1 MNEIVYLPNQNETAI
16 AFVKRVVAEQSDK
29 EPLRIVVQLLEPMRK
44 IKIQRLLYINMRIGL
59 QVLLLV
65 CTLAFVSC
73 GSNNSARHI
82 PNLGDTPYQEDS
94 VLVAYG
100 YHPDRALVMLDS
112 ALLLGNINEYRAK
125 FIRARIYSKS
135 LLKQRQDSAILIC
148 EQLLKH
154 DSVINVLHEQENV
167 LDLLMITSR
176 TKTDF
181 EGYVKWATQKVE
193 VCRLQGEETE
203 QWRTEAEIGMVM
215 AHLGQPEEGM
225 TKIDEAIR
233 QLDAPGSI
241 DRMDAFIIAV
251 KRKITVLNDQG
262 RYAEVI
268 PFAQRIL
275 DRLDHYE
282 QHAKDYAE
290 DSYRLSWSD
299 KPADR
304 DRYIDFSRAQANGF
318 LAGAYAMT
326 GDVAHAREYLA
337 RFDQSGYG
345 HSFSARRMIIPTQ
358 MALGMYD
365 EAMVTCDEMVYRMGN
380 DTVND
385 DYAVIL
391 RDRAVVARAKGHV
404 AEAYDLMNR
413 HANLAKV
420 LSDSLHASE
429 AHDYAARYHAKEQEL
444 KIQEAE
450 TASRIKSIIIGVII
464 LLLIIAGV
472 VSFYYRRQRQII
484 SEKNRALVRMINGT
498 PLVVPADETEG
509 TEDADDVSESEEPEE
524 PESNSALFDT
534 IDTAIRTEHLYANVS
549 LQRQDVCSRFCITRH
564 TLNSLLAQHAGSSSF
579 PQYINNIRMEEALP
593 LLRDEP
599 SMTISAIAAA
609 VGFTPANFREQFK
622 RQYGVTPQEYRQ
634 SL

>member
-1 MNEIVYLPNQNETAI
+1 
-16 AFVKRVVAEQSDK
+16 
-29 EPLRIVVQLLEPMRK
+29 MR
-44 IKIQRLLYINMRIGL
+44 NVL

-65 CTLAFVSC
+65 LILVFASC
-73 GSNNSARHI
+73 GRNNSARHI
-82 PNLGDTPYQEDS
+82 PNLGDTPYQADS

-100 YHPDRALVMLDS
+100 YHPNRALVMLDS

-125 FIRARIYSKS
+125 FIRAKIYSKS

-148 EQLLKH
+148 EQLLQH
-154 DSVINVLHEQENV
+154 DSVIHAPQERENI

-176 TKTDF
+176 TKVDF
-181 EGYVKWATQKVE
+181 EGYVKWATQKAE

-225 TKIDEAIR
+225 EKIDEAIR
-233 QLDAPGSI
+233 QLDEPGSI

-268 PFAQRIL
+268 PLAQRIL
-275 DRLDHYE
+275 DRLEHYE
-282 QHAKDYAE
+282 QHASAYAE

-299 KPADR
+299 SPADR

-326 GDVAHAREYLA
+326 GDATHARECLA
-337 RFDQSGYG
+337 CFDQSGYG
-345 HSFSARRMIIPTQ
+345 HSLGGRRMIIPAQ

-365 EAMVTCDEMVYRMGN
+365 EAMATSDEVVYRMGR
-380 DTVND
+380 DTIND

-391 RDRAVVARAKGHV
+391 RDRAIVARAKGHV
-404 AEAYDLMNR
+404 DEAYNLMNR
-413 HANLAKV
+413 HANLVKV

-429 AHDYAARYHAKEQEL
+429 AHDYAARYHAQEQEL
-444 KIQEAE
+444 KIQEAQ
-450 TASRIKSIIIGVII
+450 TASRIKSIIIGVIF
-464 LLLIIAGV
+464 LLFVIAGAF
-472 VSFYYRRQRQII
+472 SFYYRHQRLVIN
-484 SEKNRALVRMINGT
+484 EKNRALVRMINGT
-498 PLVVPADETEG
+498 PFVAPVDEIEG
-509 TEDADDVSESEEPEE
+509 AEDTDEVSDSEEPEDT
-524 PESNSALFDT
+524 SALFET
-534 IDTAIRTEHLYANVS
+534 IDTTIRTEHLYANVS
-549 LQRQDVCSRFCITRH
+549 LQRQDVCTRFCITRH
-564 TLNSLLAQHAGSSSF
+564 TLNNLLAQHVGSSSF

-593 LLRDEP
+593 LLRDNA
-599 SMTISAIAAA
+599 SMTIAAIATA

>member
-1 MNEIVYLPNQNETAI
+1 
-16 AFVKRVVAEQSDK
+16 
-29 EPLRIVVQLLEPMRK
+29 MR
-44 IKIQRLLYINMRIGL
+44 NVL
-59 QVLLLV
+59 QVLL
-65 CTLAFVSC
+65 FVSMMAFASC
-73 GSNNSARHI
+73 GRNNSARHI

-125 FIRARIYSKS
+125 FIRAKIYSKS
-135 LLKQRQDSAILIC
+135 LLKQRQDSAIQIC

-154 DSVINVLHEQENV
+154 DSVINTLHEQENI

-193 VCRLQGEETE
+193 VCRLLGEDTE
-203 QWRTEAEIGMVM
+203 GWRTEAEIGMVM

-225 TKIDEAIR
+225 SKIDEAIR

-262 RYAEVI
+262 RHAEVI
-268 PFAQRIL
+268 PLAQRIL

-318 LAGAYAMT
+318 LAGAHAMT
-326 GDVAHAREYLA
+326 GDAIHAREFLA

-365 EAMVTCDEMVYRMGN
+365 EAMATCDEMVYRMGN

-391 RDRAVVARAKGHV
+391 RDRAIVARAKGHL
-404 AEAYDLMNR
+404 AEAYNLMNR

-429 AHDYAARYHAKEQEL
+429 AHNYAARYHAKEQEL

-498 PLVVPADETEG
+498 PLPVLADETEE
-509 TEDADDVSESEEPEE
+509 TEEPDEAGESEMPET
-524 PESNSALFDT
+524 NSALFET
-534 IDTAIRTEHLYANVS
+534 IDTAIRTEQLYANVS
-549 LQRQDVCSRFCITRH
+549 LQRQDICTRFCITRH
-564 TLNSLLAQHAGSSSF
+564 TLNNLLAQYAGSSSF

-593 LLRDEP
+593 LLRDNP
-599 SMTISAIAAA
+599 SMTIAAIAAA

>member
-1 MNEIVYLPNQNETAI
+1 
-16 AFVKRVVAEQSDK
+16 
-29 EPLRIVVQLLEPMRK
+29 MR
-44 IKIQRLLYINMRIGL
+44 NVL

-65 CTLAFVSC
+65 LILVFASC
-73 GSNNSARHI
+73 GRNNSARHI
-82 PNLGDTPYQEDS
+82 PNLGDTPYQVDS

-100 YHPDRALVMLDS
+100 YHPNRALVMLDS

-125 FIRARIYSKS
+125 FIRAKIYSKS

-148 EQLLKH
+148 EQLLQH
-154 DSVINVLHEQENV
+154 DSVIHAPQERENI

-176 TKTDF
+176 TKVDF
-181 EGYVKWATQKVE
+181 EGYVKWATQKAE

-225 TKIDEAIR
+225 EKIDEAIR
-233 QLDAPGSI
+233 QLDEPGSI

-268 PFAQRIL
+268 PLAQRIL
-275 DRLDHYE
+275 DRLEHYE
-282 QHAKDYAE
+282 QHASAYAE

-299 KPADR
+299 SPADR

-326 GDVAHAREYLA
+326 GDAAHARECLA
-337 RFDQSGYG
+337 CFDQSGYG
-345 HSFSARRMIIPTQ
+345 HSLGGRRMIIPAQ

-365 EAMVTCDEMVYRMGN
+365 EAMATSDEVVYRMGR
-380 DTVND
+380 DTIND

-404 AEAYDLMNR
+404 DEAYNLMNR
-413 HANLAKV
+413 HANLVKV

-429 AHDYAARYHAKEQEL
+429 AHDYAARYHAQEQEL
-444 KIQEAE
+444 KIQEAQ
-450 TASRIKSIIIGVII
+450 TASRIKSIIIGVI
-464 LLLIIAGV
+464 LLLFVIAGAF
-472 VSFYYRRQRQII
+472 SFYYRHQRLVIN
-484 SEKNRALVRMINGT
+484 EKNRALVRMINGT
-498 PLVVPADETEG
+498 PFVAPVDEIEG
-509 TEDADDVSESEEPEE
+509 AEDTDEVSDSEESEDT
-524 PESNSALFDT
+524 SALFET
-534 IDTAIRTEHLYANVS
+534 IDTTIRTEHLYANVS
-549 LQRQDVCSRFCITRH
+549 LQRQDVCTRFCITRH
-564 TLNSLLAQHAGSSSF
+564 TLNNLLAQHVGSSSF

-593 LLRDEP
+593 LLRDSA
-599 SMTISAIAAA
+599 SMTIAAIATA

>member
-1 MNEIVYLPNQNETAI
+1 M
-16 AFVKRVVAEQSDK
+16 
-29 EPLRIVVQLLEPMRK
+29 RIV
-44 IKIQRLLYINMRIGL
+44 L

-100 YHPDRALVMLDS
+100 FHPDRALVLLDS
-112 ALLLGNINEYRAK
+112 ALLLGNINEYRAQ
-125 FIRARIYSKS
+125 FIRAKIYSKS

-154 DSVINVLHEQENV
+154 DSVINAPQEQENI

-275 DRLDHYE
+275 DQLDHYE

-385 DYAVIL
+385 DYSVTVCMPVRLTTMPPAIMP
-391 RDRAVVARAKGHV
+391 R
-404 AEAYDLMNR
+404 
-413 HANLAKV
+413 
-420 LSDSLHASE
+420 
-429 AHDYAARYHAKEQEL
+429 
-444 KIQEAE
+444 
-450 TASRIKSIIIGVII
+450 SR
-464 LLLIIAGV
+464 
-472 VSFYYRRQRQII
+472 
-484 SEKNRALVRMINGT
+484 N
-498 PLVVPADETEG
+498 
-509 TEDADDVSESEEPEE
+509 
-524 PESNSALFDT
+524 
-534 IDTAIRTEHLYANVS
+534 
-549 LQRQDVCSRFCITRH
+549 
-564 TLNSLLAQHAGSSSF
+564 
-579 PQYINNIRMEEALP
+579 
-593 LLRDEP
+593 
-599 SMTISAIAAA
+599 
-609 VGFTPANFREQFK
+609 
-622 RQYGVTPQEYRQ
+622 
-634 SL
+634 

>member
-1 MNEIVYLPNQNETAI
+1 
-16 AFVKRVVAEQSDK
+16 
-29 EPLRIVVQLLEPMRK
+29 MR
-44 IKIQRLLYINMRIGL
+44 NVL

-65 CTLAFVSC
+65 SLLAFAGC
-73 GSNNSARHI
+73 GRNNSARHI

-94 VLVAYG
+94 VLVAYA

-112 ALLLGNINEYRAK
+112 ALLLGNINEYRAQ
-125 FIRARIYSKS
+125 FIRAKIYSKS
-135 LLKQRQDSAILIC
+135 LIRQRQDSAILIC
-148 EQLLKH
+148 KQLLKH

-176 TKTDF
+176 TKTDL
-181 EGYVKWATQKVE
+181 EGYMKWATQKAE
-193 VCRLQGEETE
+193 VCRQLGEETE

-215 AHLGQPEEGM
+215 AQLGQPEEGM
-225 TKIDEAIR
+225 ARIEEAIR

-268 PFAQRIL
+268 PLAQRIL
-275 DRLDHYE
+275 DRLEHYE
-282 QHAKDYAE
+282 QHAADYAE

-299 KPADR
+299 NPTDR

-326 GDVAHAREYLA
+326 GDVDHARECLA
-337 RFDQSGYG
+337 RFYQSGYS
-345 HSFSARRMIIPTQ
+345 HSLGARRMIVPAQ
-358 MALGMYD
+358 MELGMYD
-365 EAMVTCDEMVYRMGN
+365 EAMATSDEVLSRMGS
-380 DTVND
+380 DTIND

-391 RDRAVVARAKGHV
+391 RNRAIVARAKGRL
-404 AEAYDLMNR
+404 AEACDLMNR

-429 AHDYAARYHAKEQEL
+429 AHDYAARYHAQEQEL

-450 TASRIKSIIIGVII
+450 TASRIKSMIIGVII
-464 LLLIIAGV
+464 LLFVIAGAF
-472 VSFYYRRQRQII
+472 SLYYRRQRQVI

-498 PLVVPADETEG
+498 PFAASADETEE
-509 TEDADDVSESEEPEE
+509 TDESDEPGESGEPEA
-524 PESNSALFDT
+524 NAALFEA

-549 LQRQDVCSRFCITRH
+549 LQRQDVCTRFCITRH
-564 TLNSLLAQHAGSSSF
+564 TLNNLLAQHAGSSSF
-579 PQYINNIRMEEALP
+579 PQYINKIRIEEALP
-593 LLRDEP
+593 LLRDNA
-599 SMTISAIAAA
+599 SMTIAAIATA

-634 SL
+634 NL

>member
-1 MNEIVYLPNQNETAI
+1 
-16 AFVKRVVAEQSDK
+16 
-29 EPLRIVVQLLEPMRK
+29 
-44 IKIQRLLYINMRIGL
+44 
-59 QVLLLV
+59 
-65 CTLAFVSC
+65 
-73 GSNNSARHI
+73 
-82 PNLGDTPYQEDS
+82 
-94 VLVAYG
+94 
-100 YHPDRALVMLDS
+100 
-112 ALLLGNINEYRAK
+112 
-125 FIRARIYSKS
+125 
-135 LLKQRQDSAILIC
+135 
-148 EQLLKH
+148 
-154 DSVINVLHEQENV
+154 
-167 LDLLMITSR
+167 
-176 TKTDF
+176 
-181 EGYVKWATQKVE
+181 
-193 VCRLQGEETE
+193 
-203 QWRTEAEIGMVM
+203 M
-215 AHLGQPEEGM
+215 AHLGQQEKGM
-225 TKIDEAIR
+225 SKIDEAIR

-268 PFAQRIL
+268 PFA
-275 DRLDHYE
+275 RLEHYE

-345 HSFSARRMIIPTQ
+345 HSFGARRMIIPTQ

-391 RDRAVVARAKGHV
+391 RDRAIVARAKGHV

-429 AHDYAARYHAKEQEL
+429 AHDYAA
-444 KIQEAE
+444 
-450 TASRIKSIIIGVII
+450 
-464 LLLIIAGV
+464 
-472 VSFYYRRQRQII
+472 YYRRQRQII
-484 SEKNRALVRMINGT
+484 TEKNRALVRMINGT
-498 PLVVPADETEG
+498 PLMESADETEE
-509 TEDADDVSESEEPEE
+509 TEESEEVSESEVPET
-524 PESNSALFDT
+524 NSTLFDT
-534 IDTAIRTEHLYANVS
+534 IDKAIRTEQLYSNVS
-549 LQRQDVCSRFCITRH
+549 LQRQDICTRFRITRH
-564 TLNSLLAQHAGSSSF
+564 TLNTLLAQHVGSPSF
-579 PQYINNIRMEEALP
+579 PQYINNIRMEVALP
-593 LLRDEP
+593 LLRDDP
-599 SMTISAIAAA
+599 SMTIAAIATA

-622 RQYGVTPQEYRQ
+622 RQYGVSPQEYRQ

>member
-1 MNEIVYLPNQNETAI
+1 
-16 AFVKRVVAEQSDK
+16 
-29 EPLRIVVQLLEPMRK
+29 MR
-44 IKIQRLLYINMRIGL
+44 NVL
-59 QVLLLV
+59 QVLL
-65 CTLAFVSC
+65 FVSILVFASC
-73 GSNNSARHI
+73 GRNNSARHI
-82 PNLGDTPYQEDS
+82 LNLGDTPYQEDS

-100 YHPDRALVMLDS
+100 YHPDRAIVMLDS
-112 ALLLGNINEYRAK
+112 ALLLGNINEYRAQ
-125 FIRARIYSKS
+125 FIRAKIFSKS

-148 EQLLKH
+148 KQLLKH
-154 DSVINVLHEQENV
+154 DSVINAPHDQENI
-167 LDLLMITSR
+167 LDLLMVTSR

-181 EGYVKWATQKVE
+181 EGYVKWATQKAE

-225 TKIDEAIR
+225 AKIDEAIR
-233 QLDAPGSI
+233 HLDEPGSI

-251 KRKITVLNDQG
+251 KRKITVLNEQG

-268 PFAQRIL
+268 PLAQRIL

-282 QHAKDYAE
+282 QHAMDYAE

-299 KPADR
+299 SPADR

-326 GDVAHAREYLA
+326 GDIAHAREYLA

-365 EAMVTCDEMVYRMGN
+365 EAMATSDEIAYRMGY
-380 DTVND
+380 DTINA

-404 AEAYDLMNR
+404 DEAYNLMNR
-413 HANLAKV
+413 HANLVKV

-429 AHDYAARYHAKEQEL
+429 AHDYAARYHAQEQEL

-450 TASRIKSIIIGVII
+450 AASRMKSIIIGVIV
-464 LLLIIAGV
+464 LLFFIASV
-472 VSFYYRRQRQII
+472 ISFYYRRQRQII

-498 PLVVPADETEG
+498 PFVAPVDEIEG
-509 TEDADDVSESEEPEE
+509 AEDTDEVSDSEEPEDT
-524 PESNSALFDT
+524 SALFET
-534 IDTAIRTEHLYANVS
+534 IDTTIRTEHLYANVS
-549 LQRQDVCSRFCITRH
+549 LQRQDVCTRFCITRH
-564 TLNSLLAQHAGSSSF
+564 TLNNLLAQHVGSSSF

-593 LLRDEP
+593 LLRDNA
-599 SMTISAIAAA
+599 SMTIAAIATA

>member
-1 MNEIVYLPNQNETAI
+1 
-16 AFVKRVVAEQSDK
+16 
-29 EPLRIVVQLLEPMRK
+29 MR
-44 IKIQRLLYINMRIGL
+44 NVL

-65 CTLAFVSC
+65 LILVFASC
-73 GSNNSARHI
+73 GRNNSARHI
-82 PNLGDTPYQEDS
+82 PNLGDTPYQADS

-100 YHPDRALVMLDS
+100 YHPNRALVMLDS

-125 FIRARIYSKS
+125 FIRAKIYSKS

-148 EQLLKH
+148 EQLLQH
-154 DSVINVLHEQENV
+154 DSVIHAPQERENI

-176 TKTDF
+176 TKVDF
-181 EGYVKWATQKVE
+181 EGYVKWATQKAE

-225 TKIDEAIR
+225 EKIDEAIR
-233 QLDAPGSI
+233 QLDEPGSI

-268 PFAQRIL
+268 PLAQRIL
-275 DRLDHYE
+275 DRLEHYE
-282 QHAKDYAE
+282 QHASAYAE

-299 KPADR
+299 SPADR

-326 GDVAHAREYLA
+326 GDTPHARECLS
-337 RFDQSGYG
+337 RFNQSGYG
-345 HSFSARRMIIPTQ
+345 HSFSARRMIIPAQ

-365 EAMVTCDEMVYRMGN
+365 EAMATSDEVVYRMGR
-380 DTVND
+380 DTIND

-404 AEAYDLMNR
+404 VEAYNLMNR
-413 HANLAKV
+413 HANLVKV

-429 AHDYAARYHAKEQEL
+429 AHDYAARYHAQEQEL
-444 KIQEAE
+444 KIQEAQ
-450 TASRIKSIIIGVII
+450 TASRIKSIIIGVI
-464 LLLIIAGV
+464 LLLFVIAGAF
-472 VSFYYRRQRQII
+472 SFYYRHQRLVIN
-484 SEKNRALVRMINGT
+484 EKNRALVRMINGT
-498 PLVVPADETEG
+498 PFVAPVDEIEG
-509 TEDADDVSESEEPEE
+509 AEDTDEVSDSEESEDT
-524 PESNSALFDT
+524 SALFET
-534 IDTAIRTEHLYANVS
+534 IDTTIRTEHLYANVS
-549 LQRQDVCSRFCITRH
+549 LQRQDVCTRFCITRH
-564 TLNSLLAQHAGSSSF
+564 TLNNLLAQHVGSSSF

-593 LLRDEP
+593 LLRDSA
-599 SMTISAIAAA
+599 SMTIAAIATA

>member
-1 MNEIVYLPNQNETAI
+1 
-16 AFVKRVVAEQSDK
+16 
-29 EPLRIVVQLLEPMRK
+29 MR
-44 IKIQRLLYINMRIGL
+44 NVL

-65 CTLAFVSC
+65 LILVFASC
-73 GSNNSARHI
+73 GRNNSARHI
-82 PNLGDTPYQEDS
+82 PNLGDTPYQADS

-100 YHPDRALVMLDS
+100 YHPNRALVMLDS

-125 FIRARIYSKS
+125 FIRAKIYSKS

-148 EQLLKH
+148 EQLLQH
-154 DSVINVLHEQENV
+154 DSVIHAPQERENI

-176 TKTDF
+176 TKVDF
-181 EGYVKWATQKVE
+181 EGYVKWATQKAE

-225 TKIDEAIR
+225 EKIDEAIR
-233 QLDAPGSI
+233 QLDEPGSI

-251 KRKITVLNDQG
+251 KRKITVLNDKG

-268 PFAQRIL
+268 PLAQRIL
-275 DRLDHYE
+275 DRLEHYE
-282 QHAKDYAE
+282 QHASAYAE

-299 KPADR
+299 SPADR

-326 GDVAHAREYLA
+326 GDTPHARECLS
-337 RFDQSGYG
+337 RFNQSGYG
-345 HSFSARRMIIPTQ
+345 HSFSARRMIIPAQ

-365 EAMVTCDEMVYRMGN
+365 EAMATSDEVVYRMGR
-380 DTVND
+380 DTIND

-404 AEAYDLMNR
+404 DEAYNLMNR
-413 HANLAKV
+413 HANLVKV

-429 AHDYAARYHAKEQEL
+429 AHDYAARYHAQEQEL
-444 KIQEAE
+444 KIQEAQ
-450 TASRIKSIIIGVII
+450 TASRIKSIIIGVI
-464 LLLIIAGV
+464 LLLFVIAGAF
-472 VSFYYRRQRQII
+472 SFYYRHQRLVIN
-484 SEKNRALVRMINGT
+484 EKNRALVRMINGT
-498 PLVVPADETEG
+498 PFVAPVDEIEG
-509 TEDADDVSESEEPEE
+509 AEDTDEVSDSEEPEDT
-524 PESNSALFDT
+524 SALFET
-534 IDTAIRTEHLYANVS
+534 IDTTIRTEHLYANVS
-549 LQRQDVCSRFCITRH
+549 LQRQDVCTRFCITRH
-564 TLNSLLAQHAGSSSF
+564 TLNNLLAQHVGSSSF

-593 LLRDEP
+593 LLRDSA
-599 SMTISAIAAA
+599 SMTIAAIATA

>member
-1 MNEIVYLPNQNETAI
+1 
-16 AFVKRVVAEQSDK
+16 
-29 EPLRIVVQLLEPMRK
+29 MR
-44 IKIQRLLYINMRIGL
+44 NVL

-65 CTLAFVSC
+65 LILVFASC
-73 GSNNSARHI
+73 GRNNSARHI
-82 PNLGDTPYQEDS
+82 PNLGDTPYQVDS

-100 YHPDRALVMLDS
+100 YHPNRALVMLDS

-125 FIRARIYSKS
+125 FIRAKIYSKS

-148 EQLLKH
+148 EQLLQH
-154 DSVINVLHEQENV
+154 DSVIHAPQERENI

-176 TKTDF
+176 TKVDF
-181 EGYVKWATQKVE
+181 EGYVKWATQKAE

-225 TKIDEAIR
+225 EKIDEAIR
-233 QLDAPGSI
+233 QLDEPGSI

-268 PFAQRIL
+268 PLAQRIL
-275 DRLDHYE
+275 DRLVHYE
-282 QHAKDYAE
+282 QHASAYAE

-299 KPADR
+299 SPADR

-326 GDVAHAREYLA
+326 GDTPHARECLS
-337 RFDQSGYG
+337 RFNQSGYG
-345 HSFSARRMIIPTQ
+345 HSLGGRRMIIPAQ

-365 EAMVTCDEMVYRMGN
+365 EAMATSDEVAYRMVR
-380 DTVND
+380 DTIND

-391 RDRAVVARAKGHV
+391 RDRAIVARAKGRV
-404 AEAYDLMNR
+404 VEAYNLMNR
-413 HANLAKV
+413 HANLVKV

-429 AHDYAARYHAKEQEL
+429 AHDYAARYHAQEQEL

-450 TASRIKSIIIGVII
+450 AASRMKSIIIGVIV
-464 LLLIIAGV
+464 LLFFIASV
-472 VSFYYRRQRQII
+472 ISFYYRRQRQII

-498 PLVVPADETEG
+498 PFVAPVDEIEG
-509 TEDADDVSESEEPEE
+509 AEDTDEVSDSEEPEDT
-524 PESNSALFDT
+524 SALFET
-534 IDTAIRTEHLYANVS
+534 IDTTIRTEHLYANVS
-549 LQRQDVCSRFCITRH
+549 LQRQDVCTRFCITRH
-564 TLNSLLAQHAGSSSF
+564 TLNNLLAQHVGSSSF

-593 LLRDEP
+593 LLRDNA
-599 SMTISAIAAA
+599 SMTIAAIATA

-622 RQYGVTPQEYRQ
+622 RQYGITPQEYRQ

>member
-1 MNEIVYLPNQNETAI
+1 
-16 AFVKRVVAEQSDK
+16 
-29 EPLRIVVQLLEPMRK
+29 MR
-44 IKIQRLLYINMRIGL
+44 NVL
-59 QVLLLV
+59 QVLLIVSILV
-65 CTLAFVSC
+65 FASC
-73 GSNNSARHI
+73 GRNNTARHI
-82 PNLGDTPYQEDS
+82 LNLGDTPYQEDS

-100 YHPDRALVMLDS
+100 YHPNRALILLDS
-112 ALLLGNINEYRAK
+112 ALLLGNINDYRGL
-125 FIRARIYSKS
+125 FIRAKIYSKS
-135 LLKQRQDSAILIC
+135 LLKQRQDSAVLIC
-148 EQLLKH
+148 EQLLHH
-154 DSVINVLHEQENV
+154 DSVINAPHEQENIF
-167 LDLLMITSR
+167 DLLMITSR

-181 EGYVKWATQKVE
+181 EGYVKWATQKAE

-215 AHLGQPEEGM
+215 AHLGQPEEGLV
-225 TKIDEAIR
+225 KIDEAIR

-251 KRKITVLNDQG
+251 KRKITVLNNQG

-268 PFAQRIL
+268 PLAQRIL

-282 QHAKDYAE
+282 QHAMDYAE
-290 DSYRLSWSD
+290 DSYSYRLSWSD
-299 KPADR
+299 SPADR

-326 GDVAHAREYLA
+326 GDIAHAREYLA

-365 EAMVTCDEMVYRMGN
+365 EAMATSDEIAYRMGY
-380 DTVND
+380 DTINA

-391 RDRAVVARAKGHV
+391 RDRAIVARAKGRLV
-404 AEAYDLMNR
+404 EAYDLMKR

-429 AHDYAARYHAKEQEL
+429 AHDYAARYHAQEQEL
-444 KIQEAE
+444 KIRE
-450 TASRIKSIIIGVII
+450 TESASRIKSIIIGVIV
-464 LLLIIAGV
+464 LLFMIAAV
-472 VSFYYRRQRQII
+472 FSFYYRRQRQII
-484 SEKNRALVRMINGT
+484 SEKNHALVRMINGT
-498 PLVVPADETEG
+498 PFVVPADETEE
-509 TEDADDVSESEEPEE
+509 TEESDEVRESEEPEAAELE
-524 PESNSALFDT
+524 PETNSALFDT
-534 IDTAIRTEHLYANVS
+534 IDTAIRTEHLYVNAL
-549 LQRQDVCSRFCITRH
+549 LQRQDVCTRFCITRH
-564 TLNSLLAQHAGSSSF
+564 TLNNLLAQHTGSPSF

-593 LLRDEP
+593 LLRDNP
-599 SMTISAIAAA
+599 SMTIAAIAAA

>member
-1 MNEIVYLPNQNETAI
+1 
-16 AFVKRVVAEQSDK
+16 
-29 EPLRIVVQLLEPMRK
+29 MR
-44 IKIQRLLYINMRIGL
+44 NVL

-65 CTLAFVSC
+65 LILVCASC
-73 GSNNSARHI
+73 GRNNSARHI
-82 PNLGDTPYQEDS
+82 PNLGDTPYQVDS

-100 YHPDRALVMLDS
+100 YHPNRALVMLDS

-125 FIRARIYSKS
+125 FIRAKIYSKS

-148 EQLLKH
+148 EQLLQH
-154 DSVINVLHEQENV
+154 DSVIHAPQERENI

-176 TKTDF
+176 TKVDF
-181 EGYVKWATQKVE
+181 EGYVKWATQKAE

-225 TKIDEAIR
+225 ERIDEAIR
-233 QLDAPGSI
+233 QLDEPGSI
-241 DRMDAFIIAV
+241 DRMDAFIIAI

-268 PFAQRIL
+268 PLAQRIL
-275 DRLDHYE
+275 DRLEHYE
-282 QHAKDYAE
+282 QHASAYAE

-299 KPADR
+299 SPADR

-326 GDVAHAREYLA
+326 GDAAHARECLA
-337 RFDQSGYG
+337 CFDQSGYG
-345 HSFSARRMIIPTQ
+345 HSLGGRRMIIPAQ

-365 EAMVTCDEMVYRMGN
+365 EAMATSDEVAYRMGR
-380 DTVND
+380 DTIND

-404 AEAYDLMNR
+404 GEAYNLMNR
-413 HANLAKV
+413 HANLVKV

-429 AHDYAARYHAKEQEL
+429 AHDYAARYHAQEQEL

-450 TASRIKSIIIGVII
+450 AASRMKSIIIGVIV
-464 LLLIIAGV
+464 LLFIIASV
-472 VSFYYRRQRQII
+472 ISFYYRRQRQII

-498 PLVVPADETEG
+498 PFVAPVDEIEG
-509 TEDADDVSESEEPEE
+509 AEDTDEVSDSEEPEDT
-524 PESNSALFDT
+524 SALFET
-534 IDTAIRTEHLYANVS
+534 IDTTIRKEHLYANVS
-549 LQRQDVCSRFCITRH
+549 LQRQDVCTRFCITRH
-564 TLNSLLAQHAGSSSF
+564 TLNNLLAQHVGSSSF

-593 LLRDEP
+593 LLRDNA
-599 SMTISAIAAA
+599 SMTIAAIATA

-622 RQYGVTPQEYRQ
+622 RQYGITPQEYRQ

>member
-1 MNEIVYLPNQNETAI
+1 
-16 AFVKRVVAEQSDK
+16 
-29 EPLRIVVQLLEPMRK
+29 MR
-44 IKIQRLLYINMRIGL
+44 NVL

-65 CTLAFVSC
+65 LILVFASC
-73 GSNNSARHI
+73 GRNNSARHI
-82 PNLGDTPYQEDS
+82 PNLGDTPYQADS

-100 YHPDRALVMLDS
+100 YHPNRALVMLDS

-125 FIRARIYSKS
+125 FIRAKIYSKS

-148 EQLLKH
+148 EQLLQH
-154 DSVINVLHEQENV
+154 DSVIHAPQERENI

-176 TKTDF
+176 TKVDF
-181 EGYVKWATQKVE
+181 EGYVKWATQKAE

-225 TKIDEAIR
+225 EKIDEAIR
-233 QLDAPGSI
+233 QLDEPGSI

-251 KRKITVLNDQG
+251 KRKITVLNGQG

-268 PFAQRIL
+268 PLAQRIL
-275 DRLDHYE
+275 DRLEHYE
-282 QHAKDYAE
+282 QHASAYAE

-299 KPADR
+299 SPADR

-326 GDVAHAREYLA
+326 GDTPHARECLA
-337 RFDQSGYG
+337 CFDQSGYG
-345 HSFSARRMIIPTQ
+345 HSLGGRRMIIPAQ

-365 EAMVTCDEMVYRMGN
+365 EAMATSDEVVYRMGR
-380 DTVND
+380 DTIND

-404 AEAYDLMNR
+404 VEAYNLMNR
-413 HANLAKV
+413 HANLVKV

-429 AHDYAARYHAKEQEL
+429 AHDYAARYHAQEQEL
-444 KIQEAE
+444 KIQEAQ
-450 TASRIKSIIIGVII
+450 TASRIKSIIIGVI
-464 LLLIIAGV
+464 LLLFVIAGAF
-472 VSFYYRRQRQII
+472 SFYYRHQRLVIN
-484 SEKNRALVRMINGT
+484 EKNRALVRMINGT
-498 PLVVPADETEG
+498 PFVAPVDEIEG
-509 TEDADDVSESEEPEE
+509 AEDTDEVSDSEESEDT
-524 PESNSALFDT
+524 SALFET
-534 IDTAIRTEHLYANVS
+534 IDTTIRTEHLYANVS
-549 LQRQDVCSRFCITRH
+549 LQRQDVCTRFCITRH
-564 TLNSLLAQHAGSSSF
+564 TLNNLLAQHVGSSSF

-593 LLRDEP
+593 LLRDSA
-599 SMTISAIAAA
+599 SMTIAAIATA

>member
-1 MNEIVYLPNQNETAI
+1 
-16 AFVKRVVAEQSDK
+16 
-29 EPLRIVVQLLEPMRK
+29 MR
-44 IKIQRLLYINMRIGL
+44 NVL

-65 CTLAFVSC
+65 LILIFASC
-73 GSNNSARHI
+73 GRNNSARHI
-82 PNLGDTPYQEDS
+82 PNLGDTPYQADS

-100 YHPDRALVMLDS
+100 YHPNRALVMLDS

-125 FIRARIYSKS
+125 FIRAKIYSKS

-148 EQLLKH
+148 EQLLQH
-154 DSVINVLHEQENV
+154 DSVIHAPQERENI

-176 TKTDF
+176 TKVDF
-181 EGYVKWATQKVE
+181 EGYVKWATQKAE

-225 TKIDEAIR
+225 EKIDEAIR
-233 QLDAPGSI
+233 QLDEPGSI

-251 KRKITVLNDQG
+251 KRKITVLNGQG

-268 PFAQRIL
+268 PLAQRIL
-275 DRLDHYE
+275 DRLVHYE
-282 QHAKDYAE
+282 QHASAYAE

-299 KPADR
+299 SPADR

-326 GDVAHAREYLA
+326 GDATHARECLA
-337 RFDQSGYG
+337 CFDQSGYG
-345 HSFSARRMIIPTQ
+345 HSLGGRRMIIPAQ

-365 EAMVTCDEMVYRMGN
+365 EAMATSDEVAYRMGR
-380 DTVND
+380 DTIND

-391 RDRAVVARAKGHV
+391 RDRAIVARAKGHV
-404 AEAYDLMNR
+404 GEAYNLMNR
-413 HANLAKV
+413 HANLVKV

-429 AHDYAARYHAKEQEL
+429 AHDYAARYHAQEQEL
-444 KIQEAE
+444 KIQEAQ
-450 TASRIKSIIIGVII
+450 TASRIKSIIIGVI
-464 LLLIIAGV
+464 LLLFVIAGAF
-472 VSFYYRRQRQII
+472 SFYYRHQRLVIN
-484 SEKNRALVRMINGT
+484 EKNRALVRMINGT
-498 PLVVPADETEG
+498 PFVAPVDEIEG
-509 TEDADDVSESEEPEE
+509 AEDTDEVSDSEESEDT
-524 PESNSALFDT
+524 SALFET
-534 IDTAIRTEHLYANVS
+534 IDTTIRTEHLYANVS
-549 LQRQDVCSRFCITRH
+549 LQRQDVCTRFCITRH
-564 TLNSLLAQHAGSSSF
+564 TLNNLLAQHVGSSSF

-593 LLRDEP
+593 LLRDNA
-599 SMTISAIAAA
+599 SMTIAAIATA

-622 RQYGVTPQEYRQ
+622 RQYGITPQEYRQ

>member
-1 MNEIVYLPNQNETAI
+1 
-16 AFVKRVVAEQSDK
+16 
-29 EPLRIVVQLLEPMRK
+29 MR
-44 IKIQRLLYINMRIGL
+44 NVL

-65 CTLAFVSC
+65 LILVFASC
-73 GSNNSARHI
+73 GRNNSARHI
-82 PNLGDTPYQEDS
+82 PNLGDTPYQVDS

-100 YHPDRALVMLDS
+100 YHPNRALVMLDS

-125 FIRARIYSKS
+125 FIRAKIYSKS

-148 EQLLKH
+148 EQLLQH
-154 DSVINVLHEQENV
+154 DSVIHAPQERENI

-176 TKTDF
+176 TKVDF
-181 EGYVKWATQKVE
+181 EGYVKWATQKAE

-225 TKIDEAIR
+225 EKIDEAIR
-233 QLDAPGSI
+233 QLDEPGSI

-268 PFAQRIL
+268 PLAQRIL
-275 DRLDHYE
+275 DRLEHYE
-282 QHAKDYAE
+282 QHASAYAE

-299 KPADR
+299 SPADR

-326 GDVAHAREYLA
+326 GDTPHARECLA
-337 RFDQSGYG
+337 CFDQSGYG
-345 HSFSARRMIIPTQ
+345 HSLGGRRMIIPAQ

-365 EAMVTCDEMVYRMGN
+365 EAMATSDEVVYRMGR
-380 DTVND
+380 DTIND

-404 AEAYDLMNR
+404 DEAYNLMDR
-413 HANLAKV
+413 HANLVKV

-429 AHDYAARYHAKEQEL
+429 AHDYAARYHAQEQEL
-444 KIQEAE
+444 KIQEAQ
-450 TASRIKSIIIGVII
+450 TASRIKSIIIGVIF
-464 LLLIIAGV
+464 LLFVIAGAF
-472 VSFYYRRQRQII
+472 SFYYRHQRLVIN
-484 SEKNRALVRMINGT
+484 EKNRALVRMINGT
-498 PLVVPADETEG
+498 PFVAPVDEIEG
-509 TEDADDVSESEEPEE
+509 AEDTDEVSDSEESEDT
-524 PESNSALFDT
+524 SALFET
-534 IDTAIRTEHLYANVS
+534 IDTTIRTEHLYANVS
-549 LQRQDVCSRFCITRH
+549 LQRQDVCTRFCITRH
-564 TLNSLLAQHAGSSSF
+564 TLNNLLAQHVGSSSF

-593 LLRDEP
+593 LLRDSA
-599 SMTISAIAAA
+599 SMTIAAIATA

-622 RQYGVTPQEYRQ
+622 RQYGITPQEYRQ

>member
-1 MNEIVYLPNQNETAI
+1 
-16 AFVKRVVAEQSDK
+16 
-29 EPLRIVVQLLEPMRK
+29 MR
-44 IKIQRLLYINMRIGL
+44 NVL

-65 CTLAFVSC
+65 LILVFASC
-73 GSNNSARHI
+73 GRNNSARHI
-82 PNLGDTPYQEDS
+82 PNLGDTPYQADS

-100 YHPDRALVMLDS
+100 YHPNRALVMLDS

-125 FIRARIYSKS
+125 FIRAKIYSKS

-148 EQLLKH
+148 EQLLQH
-154 DSVINVLHEQENV
+154 DSVIHAPQERENI

-176 TKTDF
+176 TKVDF
-181 EGYVKWATQKVE
+181 EGYVKWATQKAE

-225 TKIDEAIR
+225 EKIDEAIR
-233 QLDAPGSI
+233 QLDEPGSI

-268 PFAQRIL
+268 PLAQRIL
-275 DRLDHYE
+275 DRLEHYE
-282 QHAKDYAE
+282 QHASAYAE

-299 KPADR
+299 SPADR

-326 GDVAHAREYLA
+326 GDTPHARECLA
-337 RFDQSGYG
+337 CFDQSGYG
-345 HSFSARRMIIPTQ
+345 HSLGARRMIIPAQ

-365 EAMVTCDEMVYRMGN
+365 EAMATSDEVVYRMGR
-380 DTVND
+380 DTIND

-404 AEAYDLMNR
+404 DEAYNLMNR
-413 HANLAKV
+413 HANLVKV

-429 AHDYAARYHAKEQEL
+429 AHDYAARYHAQEQEL
-444 KIQEAE
+444 KIQEAQ
-450 TASRIKSIIIGVII
+450 TASRIKSIIIGVI
-464 LLLIIAGV
+464 LLLFVIAGAF
-472 VSFYYRRQRQII
+472 SFYYRHQRLVIN
-484 SEKNRALVRMINGT
+484 EKNRALVRMINGT
-498 PLVVPADETEG
+498 PFVAPVDEIEG
-509 TEDADDVSESEEPEE
+509 AEDTDEVSDSEESEDT
-524 PESNSALFDT
+524 SALFET
-534 IDTAIRTEHLYANVS
+534 IDTTIRTEHLYANVS
-549 LQRQDVCSRFCITRH
+549 LQRQDVCTRFCITRH
-564 TLNSLLAQHAGSSSF
+564 TLNNLLAQHVGSSSF

-593 LLRDEP
+593 LLRDSA
-599 SMTISAIAAA
+599 SMTIAAIATA

>member
-1 MNEIVYLPNQNETAI
+1 
-16 AFVKRVVAEQSDK
+16 
-29 EPLRIVVQLLEPMRK
+29 MR
-44 IKIQRLLYINMRIGL
+44 NVL
-59 QVLLLV
+59 QVLL
-65 CTLAFVSC
+65 FVSILVFASC
-73 GSNNSARHI
+73 GRNNSARHI
-82 PNLGDTPYQEDS
+82 LNLGDTPYQEDS

-100 YHPDRALVMLDS
+100 YHPDRAIVMLDS
-112 ALLLGNINEYRAK
+112 ALLLGNINEYRAQ
-125 FIRARIYSKS
+125 FIRAKIFSKS

-148 EQLLKH
+148 EQLLRH
-154 DSVINVLHEQENV
+154 DSVINAPHEQENI
-167 LDLLMITSR
+167 LDLLMVTSR

-181 EGYVKWATQKVE
+181 EGYVKWATQKAE

-225 TKIDEAIR
+225 AKIEEAIR
-233 QLDAPGSI
+233 QLDESGSI

-251 KRKITVLNDQG
+251 KRKITVLNEQG

-268 PFAQRIL
+268 PLAQRIL

-282 QHAKDYAE
+282 QHAMDYAE

-299 KPADR
+299 SPADR

-326 GDVAHAREYLA
+326 GDIAHAREYLA

-365 EAMVTCDEMVYRMGN
+365 EAMATSDEIAYRMGY
-380 DTVND
+380 DTINA

-391 RDRAVVARAKGHV
+391 RDRAIVARAKGRLV
-404 AEAYDLMNR
+404 EAYDLMKR

-429 AHDYAARYHAKEQEL
+429 AHDYAARYHAQEQEL
-444 KIQEAE
+444 KIRE
-450 TASRIKSIIIGVII
+450 TESASRIKSIIIGVIV
-464 LLLIIAGV
+464 LLFMIAAV
-472 VSFYYRRQRQII
+472 FSFYYRRQRQII
-484 SEKNRALVRMINGT
+484 SEKNHALVRMINGT
-498 PLVVPADETEG
+498 PFVVPADETEE
-509 TEDADDVSESEEPEE
+509 TEESDEVRESEEPEAAELE
-524 PESNSALFDT
+524 PETNSALFDT
-534 IDTAIRTEHLYANVS
+534 IDTAIRTEHLYVNAL
-549 LQRQDVCSRFCITRH
+549 LQRQDVCTRFCITRH
-564 TLNSLLAQHAGSSSF
+564 TLNNLLAQHTGSPSF

-593 LLRDEP
+593 LLRDKP
-599 SMTISAIAAA
+599 SMTIAAIAAA

>member
-1 MNEIVYLPNQNETAI
+1 
-16 AFVKRVVAEQSDK
+16 
-29 EPLRIVVQLLEPMRK
+29 
-44 IKIQRLLYINMRIGL
+44 MRIGL

-125 FIRARIYSKS
+125 FIRAKIYSKS

-148 EQLLKH
+148 KQLLKH

-268 PFAQRIL
+268 LFAQRIL
-275 DRLDHYE
+275 DQLDHYE

-326 GDVAHAREYLA
+326 GDVAHARECLA

-429 AHDYAARYHAKEQEL
+429 AHDYAARYHAQEQEL

-450 TASRIKSIIIGVII
+450 TASRIKSIIICVIV
-464 LLLIIAGV
+464 LLFIITGV

-498 PLVVPADETEG
+498 PLMAPADETEETG
-509 TEDADDVSESEEPEE
+509 ESEEVSESEDPEE
-524 PESNSALFDT
+524 SETSSALFDT

-549 LQRQDVCSRFCITRH
+549 LQRQDVCARFCITRH
-564 TLNSLLAQHAGSSSF
+564 ALNSLLAQYAGSSSF
-579 PQYINNIRMEEALP
+579 PQYINNIRMEVALP

>member
-1 MNEIVYLPNQNETAI
+1 
-16 AFVKRVVAEQSDK
+16 
-29 EPLRIVVQLLEPMRK
+29 MR
-44 IKIQRLLYINMRIGL
+44 NVL
-59 QVLLLV
+59 QVLL
-65 CTLAFVSC
+65 FVSMMAFASC
-73 GSNNSARHI
+73 GRNNSARHI

-112 ALLLGNINEYRAK
+112 ALLLGNINEYRAQ
-125 FIRARIYSKS
+125 FIRAKIYSKS

-154 DSVINVLHEQENV
+154 DSVINTLHEQENI

-193 VCRLQGEETE
+193 VCRLQGEDTE
-203 QWRTEAEIGMVM
+203 EWRTEAEIGMVM

-225 TKIDEAIR
+225 SKIDEAIR

-262 RYAEVI
+262 RYGEVM
-268 PFAQRIL
+268 PLAQRIL

-326 GDVAHAREYLA
+326 GDIANAREYLA

-365 EAMVTCDEMVYRMGN
+365 EAMATSDEIAYRMGY
-380 DTVND
+380 DTINA

-391 RDRAVVARAKGHV
+391 RDRAIVARAKGRLV
-404 AEAYDLMNR
+404 EAYDLMKR

-429 AHDYAARYHAKEQEL
+429 AHDYAARYHAQEQEL
-444 KIQEAE
+444 KIQETEA
-450 TASRIKSIIIGVII
+450 ASRMKSIIIGVIV
-464 LLLIIAGV
+464 LLFIIACV
-472 VSFYYRRQRQII
+472 NSFYYRRQRQII

-498 PLVVPADETEG
+498 PLVAPADEMEG
-509 TEDADDVSESEEPEE
+509 TEEPDEVSESEEPET
-524 PESNSALFDT
+524 NSALFDT
-534 IDTAIRTEHLYANVS
+534 INTAIHIEQLYANAS
-549 LQRQDVCSRFCITRH
+549 LQRQDICTRFCITRH
-564 TLNSLLAQHAGSSSF
+564 TLNSLLAQYTGSSSF

-593 LLRDEP
+593 LLRDNP
-599 SMTISAIAAA
+599 SMTIAAIAAA

>member
-1 MNEIVYLPNQNETAI
+1 
-16 AFVKRVVAEQSDK
+16 
-29 EPLRIVVQLLEPMRK
+29 MR
-44 IKIQRLLYINMRIGL
+44 NVL
-59 QVLLLV
+59 QVLLIVSILV
-65 CTLAFVSC
+65 FASC
-73 GSNNSARHI
+73 GRNNTARHI
-82 PNLGDTPYQEDS
+82 RNLGETPYQEDS

-100 YHPDRALVMLDS
+100 YHPNRALILLDS
-112 ALLLGNINEYRAK
+112 ALLLGNINDYRGQ
-125 FIRARIYSKS
+125 FIRAKIYSKS

-148 EQLLKH
+148 EQLLHH
-154 DSVINVLHEQENV
+154 DSVVNAPHEQENIF
-167 LDLLMITSR
+167 DLLMITSR

-181 EGYVKWATQKVE
+181 EGYIKWATQKVE

-215 AHLGQPEEGM
+215 AHLGQPEEGVV
-225 TKIDEAIR
+225 KIDEAIR

-251 KRKITVLNDQG
+251 KRKITVLNEQG
-262 RYAEVI
+262 RYVEVI
-268 PFAQRIL
+268 PLAQRIL

-282 QHAKDYAE
+282 QHAMDYAE

-299 KPADR
+299 SPADR

-326 GDVAHAREYLA
+326 GDIAHAREYLA

-365 EAMVTCDEMVYRMGN
+365 EAMATSDEMVYRMGN
-380 DTVND
+380 DTIND

-391 RDRAVVARAKGHV
+391 RDRAVIARAKGHV
-404 AEAYDLMNR
+404 DEAYNLMNR
-413 HANLAKV
+413 HANLVKV

-429 AHDYAARYHAKEQEL
+429 AHDYAARYHAQEQEL

-450 TASRIKSIIIGVII
+450 AASRMKSIIIGVIV
-464 LLLIIAGV
+464 LLFIIAGAF
-472 VSFYYRRQRQII
+472 SFYYRRQRQII
-484 SEKNRALVRMINGT
+484 SEKNHALVRMINGT
-498 PLVVPADETEG
+498 PFVVPADETEG

-564 TLNSLLAQHAGSSSF
+564 ALNNLLAQHAGSSSF
-579 PQYINNIRMEEALP
+579 PQYINNIRMEVALP
-593 LLRDEP
+593 LLRDDP
-599 SMTISAIAAA
+599 SMTIAAIAAA

>member
-1 MNEIVYLPNQNETAI
+1 
-16 AFVKRVVAEQSDK
+16 
-29 EPLRIVVQLLEPMRK
+29 MR
-44 IKIQRLLYINMRIGL
+44 NVL

-65 CTLAFVSC
+65 LILVFASC
-73 GSNNSARHI
+73 GRNNSARHI
-82 PNLGDTPYQEDS
+82 PNLGDTPYQVDS

-100 YHPDRALVMLDS
+100 YHPNRALVMLDS

-125 FIRARIYSKS
+125 FIRAKIYSKS

-148 EQLLKH
+148 EQLLQH
-154 DSVINVLHEQENV
+154 DSVIHAPQERENI

-176 TKTDF
+176 TKVDF
-181 EGYVKWATQKVE
+181 EGYVKWATQKAE

-225 TKIDEAIR
+225 EKIDEAIR
-233 QLDAPGSI
+233 QLDEPGSI

-268 PFAQRIL
+268 PLAQRIL
-275 DRLDHYE
+275 DRLEHYE
-282 QHAKDYAE
+282 QHASAYAE

-299 KPADR
+299 SPADR

-326 GDVAHAREYLA
+326 GDTPHARECLS
-337 RFDQSGYG
+337 RFNQSGYG
-345 HSFSARRMIIPTQ
+345 HSLGGRRMIIPAQ

-365 EAMVTCDEMVYRMGN
+365 EAMATSDEVVYRMGR
-380 DTVND
+380 DTIND

-404 AEAYDLMNR
+404 DEAYNLMNR
-413 HANLAKV
+413 HANLVKV

-429 AHDYAARYHAKEQEL
+429 AHDYAARYHAQEQEL
-444 KIQEAE
+444 KIQEAQ
-450 TASRIKSIIIGVII
+450 TASRIKSIIIGVI
-464 LLLIIAGV
+464 LLLFVIAGAF
-472 VSFYYRRQRQII
+472 SFYYRHQRLVIN
-484 SEKNRALVRMINGT
+484 EKNRALVRMINGT
-498 PLVVPADETEG
+498 PFVAPVDEIEG
-509 TEDADDVSESEEPEE
+509 AEDTDEVSDSEGSEESET
-524 PESNSALFDT
+524 SSALFDT
-534 IDTAIRTEHLYANVS
+534 IDTTIRTEHLYANVS
-549 LQRQDVCSRFCITRH
+549 LQRQDVCTRFCITRH
-564 TLNSLLAQHAGSSSF
+564 TLNNLLAQHVGSSSF

-593 LLRDEP
+593 LLRDNA
-599 SMTISAIAAA
+599 SMTIAAIATA

-622 RQYGVTPQEYRQ
+622 RQYGITPQEYRQ

>member
-1 MNEIVYLPNQNETAI
+1 
-16 AFVKRVVAEQSDK
+16 
-29 EPLRIVVQLLEPMRK
+29 MR
-44 IKIQRLLYINMRIGL
+44 NVL

-65 CTLAFVSC
+65 LILVFASC
-73 GSNNSARHI
+73 GRNNSARHI
-82 PNLGDTPYQEDS
+82 PNLGDTPYQVDS

-100 YHPDRALVMLDS
+100 YHPNRALVMLDS

-125 FIRARIYSKS
+125 FIRAKIYSKS

-148 EQLLKH
+148 EQLLQH
-154 DSVINVLHEQENV
+154 DSVIHAPQERENI

-176 TKTDF
+176 TKVDF
-181 EGYVKWATQKVE
+181 EGYVKWATQKAE
-193 VCRLQGEETE
+193 VCRQQGEETE

-225 TKIDEAIR
+225 EKIDEAIR
-233 QLDAPGSI
+233 QLDEPGSI

-268 PFAQRIL
+268 PLAQRIL
-275 DRLDHYE
+275 DRLEHYE
-282 QHAKDYAE
+282 QHASAYAE

-299 KPADR
+299 SPADR

-326 GDVAHAREYLA
+326 GDAAHARECLA
-337 RFDQSGYG
+337 CFDQSGYG
-345 HSFSARRMIIPTQ
+345 HSLGGRRMIIPAQ

-365 EAMVTCDEMVYRMGN
+365 EAMATSDEVVYRMGR
-380 DTVND
+380 DTIND

-404 AEAYDLMNR
+404 DEAYNLMNR
-413 HANLAKV
+413 HANLVKV

-429 AHDYAARYHAKEQEL
+429 AHDYAARYHAQEQEL
-444 KIQEAE
+444 KIQEAQ
-450 TASRIKSIIIGVII
+450 TASRIKSIIIGVIF
-464 LLLIIAGV
+464 LLFVIAGAF
-472 VSFYYRRQRQII
+472 SFYYRHQRLVIN
-484 SEKNRALVRMINGT
+484 EKNRALVRMINGT
-498 PLVVPADETEG
+498 PFVAPVDEIEG
-509 TEDADDVSESEEPEE
+509 AEDTDEVSDSEESEDT
-524 PESNSALFDT
+524 SALFET
-534 IDTAIRTEHLYANVS
+534 IDTTIRTEHLYANVS
-549 LQRQDVCSRFCITRH
+549 LQRQDVCTRFCITRH
-564 TLNSLLAQHAGSSSF
+564 TLNNLLAQHVGSSSF

-593 LLRDEP
+593 LLRDNA
-599 SMTISAIAAA
+599 SMTIAAIATA

-622 RQYGVTPQEYRQ
+622 RQYGITPQEYRQ

>member
-1 MNEIVYLPNQNETAI
+1 
-16 AFVKRVVAEQSDK
+16 
-29 EPLRIVVQLLEPMRK
+29 MR
-44 IKIQRLLYINMRIGL
+44 NVL

-65 CTLAFVSC
+65 LILVFASC
-73 GSNNSARHI
+73 GRNNSARHI
-82 PNLGDTPYQEDS
+82 PNLGDTPYQVDS

-100 YHPDRALVMLDS
+100 YHPNRALVMLDS

-125 FIRARIYSKS
+125 FIRAKIYSKS

-148 EQLLKH
+148 EQLLQH
-154 DSVINVLHEQENV
+154 DSVIHAPQERENI

-176 TKTDF
+176 TKVDF
-181 EGYVKWATQKVE
+181 EGYVKWATQKAE
-193 VCRLQGEETE
+193 ICRQQGEETE

-225 TKIDEAIR
+225 EKIDEAIR
-233 QLDAPGSI
+233 QLDEPGSI

-268 PFAQRIL
+268 PLAQRIL
-275 DRLDHYE
+275 DRLEHYE
-282 QHAKDYAE
+282 QHASAYAE

-299 KPADR
+299 SPADR

-326 GDVAHAREYLA
+326 GDAAHARECLA
-337 RFDQSGYG
+337 CFDQSGYG
-345 HSFSARRMIIPTQ
+345 HSLGGRRMIIPAQ

-365 EAMVTCDEMVYRMGN
+365 EAMATSDEVVYRMGR
-380 DTVND
+380 DTIND

-391 RDRAVVARAKGHV
+391 RDRAIVARAKGHV
-404 AEAYDLMNR
+404 DEAYNLMNR
-413 HANLAKV
+413 HANLVKV

-429 AHDYAARYHAKEQEL
+429 AHDYAARYHAQEQEL
-444 KIQEAE
+444 KIQEAQ
-450 TASRIKSIIIGVII
+450 TASRIKSIIIGVIF
-464 LLLIIAGV
+464 LLFVIAGAF
-472 VSFYYRRQRQII
+472 SFYYRHQRLVIN
-484 SEKNRALVRMINGT
+484 EKNRALVRMINGT
-498 PLVVPADETEG
+498 PFVAPVDEIEG
-509 TEDADDVSESEEPEE
+509 AEDTDEVSDSEEPEDT
-524 PESNSALFDT
+524 SALFET
-534 IDTAIRTEHLYANVS
+534 IDTTIRTEHLYANVS
-549 LQRQDVCSRFCITRH
+549 LQRQDVCTRFCITRH
-564 TLNSLLAQHAGSSSF
+564 TLNNLLAQHVGSSSF

-593 LLRDEP
+593 LLRDNA
-599 SMTISAIAAA
+599 SMTIAAIATA

>member
-1 MNEIVYLPNQNETAI
+1 
-16 AFVKRVVAEQSDK
+16 
-29 EPLRIVVQLLEPMRK
+29 MR
-44 IKIQRLLYINMRIGL
+44 NVL

-65 CTLAFVSC
+65 LILVFASC
-73 GSNNSARHI
+73 GRNNSARHI
-82 PNLGDTPYQEDS
+82 PNLGDTPYQADS

-100 YHPDRALVMLDS
+100 YHPNRALVMLDS

-125 FIRARIYSKS
+125 FIRAKIYSKS

-148 EQLLKH
+148 EQLLQH
-154 DSVINVLHEQENV
+154 DSVIHAPQERENI

-176 TKTDF
+176 TKVDF
-181 EGYVKWATQKVE
+181 EGYVKWATQKAE

-225 TKIDEAIR
+225 EKIDEAIR
-233 QLDAPGSI
+233 QLDEPGSI

-251 KRKITVLNDQG
+251 KRKITVLNDKG

-268 PFAQRIL
+268 PLAQRIL
-275 DRLDHYE
+275 DRLEHYE
-282 QHAKDYAE
+282 QHASAYAE

-299 KPADR
+299 SPADR

-326 GDVAHAREYLA
+326 GDAVHAREYLA

-365 EAMVTCDEMVYRMGN
+365 EAMATSDEVAYRMDS
-380 DTVND
+380 DTVNA
-385 DYAVIL
+385 DYAMIL
-391 RDRAVVARAKGHV
+391 RNRAIVARAKGHI

-413 HANLAKV
+413 HANIAKV

-429 AHDYAARYHAKEQEL
+429 AHDYAARYHAQEQEL
-444 KIQEAE
+444 KIRE
-450 TASRIKSIIIGVII
+450 TESASRIKSIIIGVIV
-464 LLLIIAGV
+464 LLFMIAAV
-472 VSFYYRRQRQII
+472 FSFYYRRQRQII
-484 SEKNRALVRMINGT
+484 SEKNHALVRMINGT
-498 PLVVPADETEG
+498 PLVTSADETEE
-509 TEDADDVSESEEPEE
+509 TEEPDEVGDSEDPEE
-524 PESNSALFDT
+524 SATGSALFDT

-549 LQRQDVCSRFCITRH
+549 LQRQDVCTRFCITRH
-564 TLNSLLAQHAGSSSF
+564 TLNNLLAQHAGSSSF

-593 LLRDEP
+593 LLRDNP
-599 SMTISAIAAA
+599 SMTISTIAAA

>member
-1 MNEIVYLPNQNETAI
+1 
-16 AFVKRVVAEQSDK
+16 
-29 EPLRIVVQLLEPMRK
+29 MR
-44 IKIQRLLYINMRIGL
+44 NVL

-65 CTLAFVSC
+65 LILVFASC
-73 GSNNSARHI
+73 GRNNSARHI
-82 PNLGDTPYQEDS
+82 PNLGDTPYQVDS

-100 YHPDRALVMLDS
+100 YHPNRALVMLDS

-125 FIRARIYSKS
+125 FIRAKIYSKS

-148 EQLLKH
+148 EKLLQH
-154 DSVINVLHEQENV
+154 DSVIHAPQERENI

-176 TKTDF
+176 TKVDF
-181 EGYVKWATQKVE
+181 EGYVKWATQKAE

-225 TKIDEAIR
+225 EKIDEAIR
-233 QLDAPGSI
+233 QLDEPGSI

-268 PFAQRIL
+268 PLAQRIL
-275 DRLDHYE
+275 DRLVHYE
-282 QHAKDYAE
+282 QHASAYAE

-299 KPADR
+299 SPADR

-326 GDVAHAREYLA
+326 GDTPHARECLS
-337 RFDQSGYG
+337 RFNQSGYG
-345 HSFSARRMIIPTQ
+345 HSLGGRRMIIPAQ

-365 EAMVTCDEMVYRMGN
+365 EAMATSDEVAYRMGR
-380 DTVND
+380 DTIND

-391 RDRAVVARAKGHV
+391 RDRAIVARAKGHV
-404 AEAYDLMNR
+404 VEAYNLMNR
-413 HANLAKV
+413 HANLVKV

-429 AHDYAARYHAKEQEL
+429 AHDYAARYHAQEQEL

-450 TASRIKSIIIGVII
+450 AASRMKSIIIGVIV
-464 LLLIIAGV
+464 LLFFIASV
-472 VSFYYRRQRQII
+472 ISFYYRRQRQII

-498 PLVVPADETEG
+498 PFVAPVDEIEG
-509 TEDADDVSESEEPEE
+509 AEDTDEVSDSEESEDT
-524 PESNSALFDT
+524 SALFET
-534 IDTAIRTEHLYANVS
+534 IDTTIRTEHLYANVS
-549 LQRQDVCSRFCITRH
+549 LQRQDVCTRFCITRH
-564 TLNSLLAQHAGSSSF
+564 TLNNLLAQHVGSSSF

-593 LLRDEP
+593 LLRDNA
-599 SMTISAIAAA
+599 SMTIAAIATA

-622 RQYGVTPQEYRQ
+622 RQYGITPQEYRQ

>member
-1 MNEIVYLPNQNETAI
+1 
-16 AFVKRVVAEQSDK
+16 
-29 EPLRIVVQLLEPMRK
+29 MR
-44 IKIQRLLYINMRIGL
+44 NVL

-65 CTLAFVSC
+65 LILVFASC
-73 GSNNSARHI
+73 GRNNSARHI
-82 PNLGDTPYQEDS
+82 PNLGDTPYQVDS

-100 YHPDRALVMLDS
+100 YHPNRALVMLDS

-125 FIRARIYSKS
+125 FIRAKIYSKS

-148 EQLLKH
+148 EQLLQH
-154 DSVINVLHEQENV
+154 DSVIHAPQERENI

-176 TKTDF
+176 TKVDF
-181 EGYVKWATQKVE
+181 EGYVKWATQKAE

-225 TKIDEAIR
+225 EKIDEAIR
-233 QLDAPGSI
+233 QLDEPGSI

-268 PFAQRIL
+268 PLAQRIL
-275 DRLDHYE
+275 DRLVHYE
-282 QHAKDYAE
+282 QHASAYAE

-299 KPADR
+299 SPADR

-326 GDVAHAREYLA
+326 GDTPHARECLS
-337 RFDQSGYG
+337 RFNQSGYG
-345 HSFSARRMIIPTQ
+345 HSLGGRRMIIPAQ

-365 EAMVTCDEMVYRMGN
+365 EAMATSDEVAYRMGR
-380 DTVND
+380 DTIND

-391 RDRAVVARAKGHV
+391 RDRAIVARAKGHV
-404 AEAYDLMNR
+404 VEAYNLMNR
-413 HANLAKV
+413 HANLVKV

-429 AHDYAARYHAKEQEL
+429 AHDYAARYHAQEQEL

-450 TASRIKSIIIGVII
+450 AASRMKSIIIGVIV
-464 LLLIIAGV
+464 LLFFIASV
-472 VSFYYRRQRQII
+472 ISFYYRRQRQII

-498 PLVVPADETEG
+498 PFVAPVDEIEG
-509 TEDADDVSESEEPEE
+509 AEDTDEVSDSEESEDT
-524 PESNSALFDT
+524 SALFET
-534 IDTAIRTEHLYANVS
+534 IDTTIRTEHLYANVS
-549 LQRQDVCSRFCITRH
+549 LQRQDVCTRFCITRH
-564 TLNSLLAQHAGSSSF
+564 TLNNLLAQHVGSSSF

-593 LLRDEP
+593 LLRDNA
-599 SMTISAIAAA
+599 SMTIAAIATA

>member
-1 MNEIVYLPNQNETAI
+1 
-16 AFVKRVVAEQSDK
+16 
-29 EPLRIVVQLLEPMRK
+29 MR
-44 IKIQRLLYINMRIGL
+44 NVL

-65 CTLAFVSC
+65 FMLVFASC
-73 GSNNSARHI
+73 GRNNSARHI
-82 PNLGDTPYQEDS
+82 PNLGDTPYQADS

-100 YHPDRALVMLDS
+100 YHPNRALVMLDS
-112 ALLLGNINEYRAK
+112 ALLLGNINEYREK
-125 FIRARIYSKS
+125 FIRAKIYSKS

-148 EQLLKH
+148 EQLLQH
-154 DSVINVLHEQENV
+154 DSVIHAPQERENI

-176 TKTDF
+176 TKVDF
-181 EGYVKWATQKVE
+181 EGYVKWATQKAE

-225 TKIDEAIR
+225 EKIDEAIR
-233 QLDAPGSI
+233 QLDEPGSI

-268 PFAQRIL
+268 PLAQRIL
-275 DRLDHYE
+275 DRLEHYE
-282 QHAKDYAE
+282 QHASAYAE

-299 KPADR
+299 SPADR
-304 DRYIDFSRAQANGF
+304 NRYIDFSRAQANGF

-326 GDVAHAREYLA
+326 GDAAHARECLA
-337 RFDQSGYG
+337 CFDQSGYG
-345 HSFSARRMIIPTQ
+345 HSLGGRRMIIPAQ

-365 EAMVTCDEMVYRMGN
+365 EAMATSDEVVYRMGR
-380 DTVND
+380 DTIND

-404 AEAYDLMNR
+404 DEAYNLMNR
-413 HANLAKV
+413 HANLVKV

-429 AHDYAARYHAKEQEL
+429 AHDYAARYHAQEQEL
-444 KIQEAE
+444 KIQEAQ
-450 TASRIKSIIIGVII
+450 TASRIKSIIIGVI
-464 LLLIIAGV
+464 LLLFVIAGAF
-472 VSFYYRRQRQII
+472 SFYYRHQRLVIN
-484 SEKNRALVRMINGT
+484 EKNRALVRMINGT
-498 PLVVPADETEG
+498 PFVAPVDEIEG
-509 TEDADDVSESEEPEE
+509 AEDTDEVSDSEESEDT
-524 PESNSALFDT
+524 SALFET
-534 IDTAIRTEHLYANVS
+534 IDTTIRTEHLYANVS
-549 LQRQDVCSRFCITRH
+549 LQRQDVCTRFCITRH
-564 TLNSLLAQHAGSSSF
+564 TLNNLLAQHVGSSSF

-593 LLRDEP
+593 LLRDSA
-599 SMTISAIAAA
+599 SMTIAAIATA

>member
-1 MNEIVYLPNQNETAI
+1 
-16 AFVKRVVAEQSDK
+16 
-29 EPLRIVVQLLEPMRK
+29 MR
-44 IKIQRLLYINMRIGL
+44 NVL

-65 CTLAFVSC
+65 LILVFASC
-73 GSNNSARHI
+73 GRNNSARHI
-82 PNLGDTPYQEDS
+82 PNLGDTPYQVDS

-100 YHPDRALVMLDS
+100 YHPNRALVMLDS

-125 FIRARIYSKS
+125 FIRAKIYSKS

-148 EQLLKH
+148 EQLLQH
-154 DSVINVLHEQENV
+154 DSVIHAPQERENI

-176 TKTDF
+176 TKVDF
-181 EGYVKWATQKVE
+181 EGYVKWATQKAE

-225 TKIDEAIR
+225 EKIDEAIR
-233 QLDAPGSI
+233 QLDEPGSI

-268 PFAQRIL
+268 PLAQRIL
-275 DRLDHYE
+275 DRLEHYE
-282 QHAKDYAE
+282 QHASAYAE

-299 KPADR
+299 SPADR

-326 GDVAHAREYLA
+326 GDTPHARECLS
-337 RFDQSGYG
+337 RFNQSGYG
-345 HSFSARRMIIPTQ
+345 HSLGARRMIIPAQ

-365 EAMVTCDEMVYRMGN
+365 EAMATSDEVAYRMGR
-380 DTVND
+380 DTIND

-391 RDRAVVARAKGHV
+391 RDRAIVARAKGHV
-404 AEAYDLMNR
+404 VEAYNLMNR
-413 HANLAKV
+413 HANLVKV

-429 AHDYAARYHAKEQEL
+429 AHDYAARYHAQEQEL
-444 KIQEAE
+444 KIQEAQ
-450 TASRIKSIIIGVII
+450 TASRIKSIIIGVIF
-464 LLLIIAGV
+464 LLFVIAGAF
-472 VSFYYRRQRQII
+472 SFYYRHQRLVIN
-484 SEKNRALVRMINGT
+484 EKNRALVRMINGT
-498 PLVVPADETEG
+498 PFVAPVDEIEG
-509 TEDADDVSESEEPEE
+509 AEDTDEVSDSEEPEDT
-524 PESNSALFDT
+524 SALFET
-534 IDTAIRTEHLYANVS
+534 IDTTIRKEHLYANVS
-549 LQRQDVCSRFCITRH
+549 LQRQDVCTRFCITRH
-564 TLNSLLAQHAGSSSF
+564 TLNNLLAQHVGSSSF

-593 LLRDEP
+593 LLRDNA
-599 SMTISAIAAA
+599 SMTIAAIATA

-622 RQYGVTPQEYRQ
+622 RQYGITPQEYRQ

>member
-1 MNEIVYLPNQNETAI
+1 
-16 AFVKRVVAEQSDK
+16 
-29 EPLRIVVQLLEPMRK
+29 MR
-44 IKIQRLLYINMRIGL
+44 NVL
-59 QVLLLV
+59 QVLLIVSILV
-65 CTLAFVSC
+65 FASC
-73 GSNNSARHI
+73 GRNNTARHI
-82 PNLGDTPYQEDS
+82 RNLGETPYQEDS

-100 YHPDRALVMLDS
+100 YHPNRALILLDS
-112 ALLLGNINEYRAK
+112 ALLLGNINDYRGQ
-125 FIRARIYSKS
+125 FIRAKIYSKS
-135 LLKQRQDSAILIC
+135 LLKQRQDSAVLIC
-148 EQLLKH
+148 EQLLHH
-154 DSVINVLHEQENV
+154 DSVVNAPHEQENIF
-167 LDLLMITSR
+167 DLLMITSR

-181 EGYVKWATQKVE
+181 EGYIKWATQKVE

-215 AHLGQPEEGM
+215 AHLGQPEEGVV
-225 TKIDEAIR
+225 KIDEAIR

-251 KRKITVLNDQG
+251 KRKITVLNNQG

-268 PFAQRIL
+268 PLAQRIL

-282 QHAKDYAE
+282 QHAMDYAE

-299 KPADR
+299 SPADR

-326 GDVAHAREYLA
+326 GDIAHAREYLA

-365 EAMVTCDEMVYRMGN
+365 EAMATSDEIAYRMGY
-380 DTVND
+380 DTINA

-391 RDRAVVARAKGHV
+391 RDRAIVARAKGRLV
-404 AEAYDLMNR
+404 EAYDLMKR

-429 AHDYAARYHAKEQEL
+429 AHDYAARYHAQEQEL
-444 KIQEAE
+444 KIRE
-450 TASRIKSIIIGVII
+450 TESASRIKSIIIGVIV
-464 LLLIIAGV
+464 LLFMIAAV
-472 VSFYYRRQRQII
+472 FSFYYRRQRQII
-484 SEKNRALVRMINGT
+484 SEKNHALVRMINGT
-498 PLVVPADETEG
+498 PFVAPADETEE
-509 TEDADDVSESEEPEE
+509 TEEPDEVRESEEPEAAELE
-524 PESNSALFDT
+524 PETSSALFDT
-534 IDTAIRTEHLYANVS
+534 INTAIRTEHLYVNAL
-549 LQRQDVCSRFCITRH
+549 LQRQDVCTRFCITRH
-564 TLNSLLAQHAGSSSF
+564 TLNNLLAQHTGSPSF

-593 LLRDEP
+593 LLRDKP
-599 SMTISAIAAA
+599 SMTIAAIAAA

>member
-1 MNEIVYLPNQNETAI
+1 
-16 AFVKRVVAEQSDK
+16 
-29 EPLRIVVQLLEPMRK
+29 MR
-44 IKIQRLLYINMRIGL
+44 NVL

-65 CTLAFVSC
+65 LILVFASC
-73 GSNNSARHI
+73 GRNNSARHI
-82 PNLGDTPYQEDS
+82 PNLGDTPYQVDS

-100 YHPDRALVMLDS
+100 YHPNRALVMLDS

-125 FIRARIYSKS
+125 FIRAKIYSKS

-148 EQLLKH
+148 EQLLQH
-154 DSVINVLHEQENV
+154 DSVIHAPQERENI

-176 TKTDF
+176 TKVDF
-181 EGYVKWATQKVE
+181 EGYVKWATQKAE

-225 TKIDEAIR
+225 ERIDEAIR
-233 QLDAPGSI
+233 QLDEPGSI

-268 PFAQRIL
+268 PLAQRIL
-275 DRLDHYE
+275 DRLVHYE
-282 QHAKDYAE
+282 QHASAYAE

-299 KPADR
+299 SPADR

-326 GDVAHAREYLA
+326 GDTPHARECLS
-337 RFDQSGYG
+337 RFNQSGYG
-345 HSFSARRMIIPTQ
+345 HSLGARRMIIPAQ

-365 EAMVTCDEMVYRMGN
+365 EAMATSDEVAYRMGR
-380 DTVND
+380 DTIND

-391 RDRAVVARAKGHV
+391 RDRAIVARAKGHV
-404 AEAYDLMNR
+404 GEAYNLMNR
-413 HANLAKV
+413 HANLVKV

-429 AHDYAARYHAKEQEL
+429 AHDYAARYHAQEQEL
-444 KIQEAE
+444 KIQEAQ
-450 TASRIKSIIIGVII
+450 TASRIKSIIIGVIF
-464 LLLIIAGV
+464 LLFVIAGAF
-472 VSFYYRRQRQII
+472 SFYYRHQRLVIN
-484 SEKNRALVRMINGT
+484 EKNRALVRMINGT
-498 PLVVPADETEG
+498 PFVAPVDEIEG
-509 TEDADDVSESEEPEE
+509 AEDTDEVSDSEEPEDT
-524 PESNSALFDT
+524 SALFET
-534 IDTAIRTEHLYANVS
+534 IDTTIRKEHLYANVS
-549 LQRQDVCSRFCITRH
+549 LQRQDVCTRFCITRH
-564 TLNSLLAQHAGSSSF
+564 TLNNLLAQHVGSSSF

-593 LLRDEP
+593 LLRDNA
-599 SMTISAIAAA
+599 SMTIAAIATA

-622 RQYGVTPQEYRQ
+622 RQYGITPQEYRQ

>member
-1 MNEIVYLPNQNETAI
+1 
-16 AFVKRVVAEQSDK
+16 
-29 EPLRIVVQLLEPMRK
+29 MR
-44 IKIQRLLYINMRIGL
+44 NVL

-65 CTLAFVSC
+65 LILVFASC
-73 GSNNSARHI
+73 GRNNSARHI
-82 PNLGDTPYQEDS
+82 PNLGDTPYQVDS

-100 YHPDRALVMLDS
+100 YHPNRALVMLDS

-125 FIRARIYSKS
+125 FIRAKIYSKS

-148 EQLLKH
+148 EQLLQH
-154 DSVINVLHEQENV
+154 DSVIHAPQERENI

-176 TKTDF
+176 TKVDF
-181 EGYVKWATQKVE
+181 EGYVKWATQKAE

-225 TKIDEAIR
+225 EKIDEAIR
-233 QLDAPGSI
+233 QLDEPGSI

-251 KRKITVLNDQG
+251 KRKITVLNDKG

-268 PFAQRIL
+268 PLAQRIL
-275 DRLDHYE
+275 DRLEHYE
-282 QHAKDYAE
+282 QHASAYAE

-299 KPADR
+299 SPADR

-326 GDVAHAREYLA
+326 GDAAHARECLA
-337 RFDQSGYG
+337 CFDQRGYG
-345 HSFSARRMIIPTQ
+345 HSLGGRRMIIPAQ

-365 EAMVTCDEMVYRMGN
+365 EAMATSDEVVYRMGR
-380 DTVND
+380 DTIND

-391 RDRAVVARAKGHV
+391 RDRAIVARAKGHV
-404 AEAYDLMNR
+404 DEAYNLMNR
-413 HANLAKV
+413 HANLVKV

-429 AHDYAARYHAKEQEL
+429 AHDYAARYHAQEQEL
-444 KIQEAE
+444 KIQEAQ
-450 TASRIKSIIIGVII
+450 TASRIKSIIIGVI
-464 LLLIIAGV
+464 LLLFVIAGAF
-472 VSFYYRRQRQII
+472 SFYYRHQRLVIN
-484 SEKNRALVRMINGT
+484 EKNRALVRMINGT
-498 PLVVPADETEG
+498 PFVAPVDEIEG
-509 TEDADDVSESEEPEE
+509 AEDTDEVSDSEEPEDT
-524 PESNSALFDT
+524 SALFET
-534 IDTAIRTEHLYANVS
+534 IDTTIRTEHLYANVS
-549 LQRQDVCSRFCITRH
+549 LQRQDVCTRFCITRH
-564 TLNSLLAQHAGSSSF
+564 TLNNLLAQHAGSSSF

-599 SMTISAIAAA
+599 SMSIAAIAAA